1 MPFYNDKTLGCEF
14 THETCLAIL
23 TRVLKTDSKS
33 PDRFTHFPI
42 LWIIC
47 GYERFFLSHSTF
59 ESTDLIERGRPV
71 TQARAFDHLG
81 NALNLFSPRLHRLR
95 EPSVATHQK
104 DRALDEVFRRPFRDN
119 TIRHTQKSHER
130 RKTSNVVNSW
140 MQNMGPSGIANPP
153 DEQDRSVVERLEARK
168 LAHRQL
174 LATRRRPTGRSRDFT
189 QATMSVAS
197 DPADNGSNRL
207 PRHALRFREDSELP
221 SMSMDSIPQH
231 TDADGDGDDE
241 LITNDED
248 DNAVSDP
255 EINSPNVDNTT
266 SRHVRDDSDGYFQRT
281 PTMKSGLPRL
291 SMSWSS
297 NRPQV
302 PILSQP
308 IPSRSNTYQPN
319 RRTHTRNVSN
329 TTVLYDPVVS
339 NNDSS
344 SSPSRKAITARNSA
358 RNTASGAQTP
368 VTAER
373 RTPKRQP
380 TGAARSRPIMPP
392 HNLFQSAP
400 DLAGM
405 LMLDTQPRNRRSS
418 LTMDLGSDLG
428 DNKAV
433 GGGFVGAIPSSFATQ
448 MAFATGAMRAKQQ
461 VAGESEDQRMMG
473 KLMLARMNTLEQG
486 FRDILK
492 EVQNWRKSD
501 KRTTGDDRPEA
512 KFGKPASRKLRNEE
526 KAKNKSPLDQGD
538 APPRLGDKVEGKEED
553 RNKQEDGT

>member
-1 MPFYNDKTLGCEF
+1 MP
-14 THETCLAIL
+14 
-23 TRVLKTDSKS
+23 
-33 PDRFTHFPI
+33 
-42 LWIIC
+42 
-47 GYERFFLSHSTF
+47 
-59 ESTDLIERGRPV
+59 TDLVERGRPV
-71 TQARAFDHLG
+71 TQAKAFDHPLS
-81 NALNLFSPRLHRLR
+81 LFSPRQHRLR

-130 RKTSNVVNSW
+130 RKTSNVVNNW
-140 MQNMGPSGIANPP
+140 MQNMGPNGIANPP
-153 DEQDRSVVERLEARK
+153 DEEDRSVVERLEARK
-168 LAHRQL
+168 LARRQSV
-174 LATRRRPTGRSRDFT
+174 LAARRRPTGRYRDFT
-189 QATMSVAS
+189 HATMSVAS
-197 DPADNGSNRL
+197 DPADIGPNLL
-207 PRHALRFREDSELP
+207 PRPPLGFRGDSELP

-231 TDADGDGDDE
+231 TDAEGDGDDE

-248 DNAVSDP
+248 DNAASDP
-255 EINSPNVDNTT
+255 EINSSNVDNTT

-291 SMSWSS
+291 STSWSS

-302 PILSQP
+302 PTPSQP
-308 IPSRSNTYQPN
+308 IPPRTNTYQPN
-319 RRTHTRNVSN
+319 RKGHTRTVST
-329 TTVLYDPVVS
+329 TTVLYDPVVP

-358 RNTASGAQTP
+358 RNAGSGAQTP
-368 VTAER
+368 VTSER

-380 TGAARSRPIMPP
+380 TGAARPRPIMPP
-392 HNLFQSAP
+392 HNIFQSAP

-448 MAFATGAMRAKQQ
+448 MAFASGAMRTKQQ
-461 VAGESEDQRMMG
+461 VSEESEDQRMMG

-492 EVQNWRKSD
+492 EVQDWRKND
-501 KRTTGDDRPEA
+501 KRTPGDDRPEA
-512 KFGKPASRKLRNEE
+512 KSSKTTSRKSRNEE
-526 KAKNKSPLDQGD
+526 KAKNKSPVDQGD
-538 APPRLGDKVEGKEED
+538 AQPKIGDGVEEKKENT
-553 RNKQEDGT
+553 NKQEGGNS

>member
-1 MPFYNDKTLGCEF
+1 MRSLPEYCRADCRPPN
-14 THETCLAIL
+14 
-23 TRVLKTDSKS
+23 
-33 PDRFTHFPI
+33 RFTHFPI

-59 ESTDLIERGRPV
+59 EATDLVERGRPV
-71 TQARAFDHLG
+71 TQAKAFDHPG
-81 NALNLFSPRLHRLR
+81 TALNLFSPHQHRLR

-104 DRALDEVFRRPFRDN
+104 DRALDEVFRRPFRDT

-130 RKTSNVVNSW
+130 RKTSNVVNTW
-140 MQNMGPSGIANPP
+140 MQNMGPNGIANPP

-174 LATRRRPTGRSRDFT
+174 LATRKRPTRSRDFT

-197 DPADNGSNRL
+197 DPADIGANQL
-207 PRHALRFREDSELP
+207 PRPALRFREDSELP
-221 SMSMDSIPQH
+221 SRSMDSLPQH

-248 DNAVSDP
+248 DNAASDP
-255 EINSPNVDNTT
+255 EINSPNVNNTN
-266 SRHVRDDSDGYFQRT
+266 SRRVRDDADGYFQRT
-281 PTMKSGLPRL
+281 PTMKSGFPRL
-291 SMSWSS
+291 STSWSS

-302 PILSQP
+302 PILDQP
-308 IPSRSNTYQPN
+308 IPPRSNAHHPN
-319 RRTHTRNVSN
+319 RRAHTRNVSS
-329 TTVLYDPVVS
+329 TTVLYDPIVP

-358 RNTASGAQTP
+358 RNTGSGAQTP

-373 RTPKRQP
+373 RTPKRQSI
-380 TGAARSRPIMPP
+380 GGARSRPIMPP

-448 MAFATGAMRAKQQ
+448 MAFATGAMTAKQQ
-461 VAGESEDQRMMG
+461 VASESEDQQILAKLILTRMT
-473 KLMLARMNTLEQG
+473 TLEQG
-486 FRDILK
+486 FQDVVK
-492 EVQNWRKSD
+492 EVQTWRKND
-501 KRTTGDDRPEA
+501 KRTNGDDRPEGR
-512 KFGKPASRKLRNEE
+512 FSKPTSRRLRNEE
-526 KAKNKSPLDQGD
+526 KGKSKSPVDQSD
-538 APPRLGDKVEGKEED
+538 AQPISGEKVEGKEED
-553 RNKQEDGT
+553 RDKQEGGT